1 MTGAELGVKRSNE
14 LKALKEHLHGPIL
27 DLPIGIIEQRPI
39 ELGIKATAI
48 RGNLL
53 LGELA
58 RFAQPTIRIAVE
70 TTPIQKGIDVDRFP
84 CQLNAVLLKT
94 ALKLEV
100 LLLSSGQGIDAGR

>member
-1 MTGAELGVKRSNE
+1 MPGAELRMKRPNQLHAFE
-14 LKALKEHLHGPIL
+14 EHLHRSIL
-27 DLPIGIIEQRPI
+27 DLPIGVIQQGPV

-53 LGELA
+53 FGELA
-58 RFAQPTIRIAVE
+58 RFAQPTICIAVE
-70 TTPIQKGIDVDRFP
+70 ATPIQEGVDVDRFP
-84 CQLNAVLLKT
+84 CQQNAVLLKT